1 MQSTRVVSGALV
13 DQRVSV
19 QLARGG
25 AALTMALLEGDLVAL
40 EDENASD
47 VRLAF
52 AYRVPVGTQELRLP
66 LMQVAP
72 GEAICLLMTSDE
84 DIEAMRQLSAELAA
98 ILPQDVEAVASAA
111 TLGIQVGACVAQS
124 LGLPRQYVLQKTDKK
139 HLSDAL
145 IGPLSSIT
153 TAKAQMLRLDRRW
166 IAHLRGKRVAFVDDV
181 VSTGGSCVAALSL
194 LRAAGA
200 HVVAVGT
207 ILVEGNSW
215 RSKLGEDQHIVKYLA
230 QVPIFKHN
238 AGTWKAVWE

>member
-1 MQSTRVVSGALV
+1 MSN
-13 DQRVSV
+13 
-19 QLARGG
+19 
-25 AALTMALLEGDLVAL
+25 AAGELVAL
-40 EDENASD
+40 EGVNASD

-72 GEAICLLMTSDE
+72 GVAICLLMTIDE
-84 DIEAMRQLSAELAA
+84 EIEAMRQLSADLAS
-98 ILPQDVEAVASAA
+98 ILPQDVDAVASAA

-145 IGPLSSIT
+145 VCPLSSIT
-153 TAKAQMLRLDRRW
+153 TANSQMLRLDRRW
-166 IAHLRGKRVAFVDDV
+166 IAHLRGKRVVFVDDV
-181 VSTGGSCVAALSL
+181 LSTGGSCSAALSL

-200 HVVAVGT
+200 HVVGVGA

-215 RSKLGEDQHIVKYLA
+215 RSKLGDDQYLVKYLA
-230 QVPIFKHN
+230 KVPIFKHN
-238 AGTWKAVWE
+238 SVSWIAVWE